1 MTPRVWVVS
10 GLLLAATATAVLATT
25 VLADGSKAS
34 IGVSAQVVRSCRV
47 TTDQPQVSVDCG
59 TRPQPIQVSRSGAAT
74 VSRTVTGRTE
84 VAPATVSSVTI
95 HF

>member
-10 GLLLAATATAVLATT
+10 GLLLAVGTTA
-25 VLADGSKAS
+25 LADGARATL
-34 IGVSAQVVRSCRV
+34 GVSARVVRSCRV

-59 TRPQPIQVSRSGAAT
+59 TRPQPIQVSHSGGAA
-74 VSRTVTGRTE
+74 VARTVTDRTE
-84 VAPATVSSVTI
+84 VAPASVSSVTI

>member
-10 GLLLAATATAVLATT
+10 GLLLAGPATAVC
-25 VLADGSKAS
+25 ADGAKAS
-34 IGVSAQVVRSCRV
+34 LGVSAQVVRSCRV

-59 TRPQPIQVSRSGAAT
+59 TRPQPILVSHSGGAT
-74 VSRTVTGRTE
+74 VARTVTDRTD
-84 VAPATVSSVTI
+84 VAPGTASLVTI